1 MLFLATKPLAAVS
14 YIGAMLSR
22 ATKSLAAL
30 FSTWR
35 QCYLAE
41 MYIFDVLVASQRFL
55 AKRKI
60 IDVLVHSDNV
70 ISRHKSPC
78 RFLVHRGST
87 VYPIRRL
94 GVKSFPRPKRFRLA
108 RHSKFRPHDPN
119 KHYRRRQEKRRQPLK
134 FSSRCNANTHS
145 SNTTQKAVSPVLS
158 TQCADTNRTQRN
170 TPSRQV
176 LGVVYCN
183 ADKRLSNTPNRGFA
197 KAYAKDSRKASPKD
211 L

>member
-1 MLFLATKPLAAVS
+1 
-14 YIGAMLSR
+14 MLSR

-87 VYPIRRL
+87 VYVPYPTFGCKVL
-94 GVKSFPRPKRFRLA
+94 P
-108 RHSKFRPHDPN
+108 
-119 KHYRRRQEKRRQPLK
+119 Q
-134 FSSRCNANTHS
+134 T
-145 SNTTQKAVSPVLS
+145 KAFQVSQAL
-158 TQCADTNRTQRN
+158 
-170 TPSRQV
+170 QV
-176 LGVVYCN
+176 PT
-183 ADKRLSNTPNRGFA
+183 A
-197 KAYAKDSRKASPKD
+197 
-211 L
+211 